1 MPHQHVYEVDI
12 VYQNDKFENMK
23 QMLDTLENL
32 QRITEEI
39 FERIE
44 QKIGNQKQK

>member
-1 MPHQHVYEVDI
+1 MPKPTYEVDI

-32 QRITEEI
+32 QRVTEAI
-39 FERIE
+39 FGRIE
-44 QKIGNQKQK
+44 NKVLSHKKK